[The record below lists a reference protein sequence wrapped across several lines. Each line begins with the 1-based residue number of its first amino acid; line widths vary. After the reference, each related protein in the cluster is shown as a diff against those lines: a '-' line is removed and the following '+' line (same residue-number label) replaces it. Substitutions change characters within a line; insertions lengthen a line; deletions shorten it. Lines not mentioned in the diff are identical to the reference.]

1 MKQKKTKPS
10 RKLLPFNA
18 ARYLTDDGAVAEYM
32 NAVLETG
39 DSDLLLMAL
48 GDVARARGM
57 AQVAKDT
64 GLGRESLYKALAPG
78 AKPRFD
84 TVLKVARA
92 LGVKLTAQAT

>member
-1 MKQKKTKPS
+1 MKKKTTKPS
-10 RKLLPFNA
+10 HKLLPFDA

-32 NAVLETG
+32 NAVLESG
-39 DSDLLLMAL
+39 DADLLLMAL

-92 LGVKLTAQAT
+92 LGVKLTARAS

>member
-1 MKQKKTKPS
+1 MKKKTTKPS
-10 RKLLPFNA
+10 RKLLPFDA

-39 DSDLLLMAL
+39 DADLLLMAL
-48 GDVARARGM
+48 NDVARARGM

-92 LGVKLTAQAT
+92 LGVKLTAQAS